1 MSLSYIQKNL
11 TEVRYEIER
20 AEAQAGRAGKTCML
34 AAVKYGSAEEI
45 EALLDLGV
53 THVGE
58 NRVQQLLEHYPAFE
72 AAGARVHF
80 IGSLQTNKVKY
91 IIDKVEMIHSVDS
104 LRLAEEI
111 HKRAKQRGTVMDVLV
126 EINAAREE
134 AKSGVLPEQAEELCR
149 AILALDGLHLCGFMT
164 MGPVME
170 SDAAYRAYFDGVR
183 QLGLDLWQRLALAG
197 EPVFSMGMSNSFV
210 PAIGAGADMVRV
222 GRRLFAHA

>member
-80 IGSLQTNKVKY
+80 IGSLQTNKVK
-91 IIDKVEMIHSVDS
+91 
-104 LRLAEEI
+104 
-111 HKRAKQRGTVMDVLV
+111 
-126 EINAAREE
+126 
-134 AKSGVLPEQAEELCR
+134 
-149 AILALDGLHLCGFMT
+149 
-164 MGPVME
+164 
-170 SDAAYRAYFDGVR
+170 
-183 QLGLDLWQRLALAG
+183 
-197 EPVFSMGMSNSFV
+197 
-210 PAIGAGADMVRV
+210 
-222 GRRLFAHA
+222 